1 MDRAIALQR
10 QQTLNYISMDPTEIV
25 LIPTVVTRQASGA
38 QLHDDGPPRAVQ
50 TFKVIP
56 QGFTA
61 HGAKNTVTLNG
72 KERVIDIVLMGA
84 WDAVVEVG
92 DHWVDNHG
100 RRCEVI
106 SLDDGHEWEV
116 KANVEA
122 HG

>member
-1 MDRAIALQR
+1 MDKAIELQR
-10 QQTLNYISMDPTEIV
+10 RQTLNYISMDPTTIS
-25 LIPTVVTRQASGA
+25 LIPTVVTKQPSGA
-38 QLHDDGPPRAVQ
+38 QLHEEGTPRNPQ

-72 KERVIDIVLMGA
+72 KERIIDMVLMGA
-84 WDAVVEVG
+84 WDSVVEIG
-92 DHWVDNHG
+92 DHWVDDHG

-106 SLDDGHEWEV
+106 SLDDGHEWAV